1 MKVVR
6 PSTIAVL
13 RSNAQVL
20 ELMAAQYEELA
31 RRTVDGEELARLQVL
46 ARKCRILAG
55 DMFQTLMPIAA

>member
-1 MKVVR
+1 MVR

-20 ELMAAQYEELA
+20 ELMAAQFEELA
-31 RRTVDGEELARLQVL
+31 RRTVDAGELARLQML

-55 DMFQTLMPIAA
+55 DMSDALMPVAA